1 MKEIKGNI
9 WDFHD
14 VTKTW
19 IVIPTNGFVKNTGE
33 CVMGRG
39 LALDAKLRFPDLPF
53 ELGARIK
60 EYGNVVFTFWD
71 YHIITFP
78 VKHNWWEEADLALVE
93 QSAKDLKEI
102 LRYNLSQIQT
112 PIYVPWVACGNG
124 KRKKNDV
131 RPILEKYLDEEDKF
145 IVIDNE

>member
-1 MKEIKGNI
+1 
-9 WDFHD
+9 
-14 VTKTW
+14 
-19 IVIPTNGFVKNTGE
+19 
-33 CVMGRG
+33 MGRG

-60 EYGNVVFTFWD
+60 EYGIVVFTFWD

-78 VKHNWWEEADLALVE
+78 VKHNWWEKADLALVE
-93 QSAKDLKEI
+93 KSAKDLKEI

-124 KRKKNDV
+124 KEKKENV
-131 RPILEKYLDEEDKF
+131 RPILEKYLNEEDKF